1 MRSPRRTPRTPWHLP
16 QFTTKNPRATKQQTT
31 QFPWRRPQSIPDRAR
46 RIPCTCLYF
55 WSIERVRHLPNVVCY
70 TPTAT
75 PACIDN
81 ILDWF
86 LTILGILLLRMFFN
100 FLSLSFHTS
109 STTPFLF
116 NHQGATIGRLFDTH
130 GPTWLMIAGTIC
142 CFISTLTT
150 SLCEEYY
157 QYILSQGILFGLGV
171 GLLYVSF
178 LDDSLILHRYNR
190 LPIF

>member
-31 QFPWRRPQSIPDRAR
+31 QFPWRRPQSIPDRTR

-75 PACIDN
+75 PACIDD

-86 LTILGILLLRMFFN
+86 LTILGILLLRMFFIN
-100 FLSLSFHTS
+100 FLHTS
-109 STTPFLF
+109 IIHNSFFIQSLGCYHRTFVWYTWSNLVNDCRDSLLF
-116 NHQGATIGRLFDTH
+116 YKHVDDQ
-130 GPTWLMIAGTIC
+130 
-142 CFISTLTT
+142 
-150 SLCEEYY
+150 SLR
-157 QYILSQGILFGLGV
+157 GILPIHLIARCIVWV
-171 GLLYVSF
+171 GCWPSVRF
-178 LDDSLILHRYNR
+178 
-190 LPIF
+190 IFRRFINPSPV